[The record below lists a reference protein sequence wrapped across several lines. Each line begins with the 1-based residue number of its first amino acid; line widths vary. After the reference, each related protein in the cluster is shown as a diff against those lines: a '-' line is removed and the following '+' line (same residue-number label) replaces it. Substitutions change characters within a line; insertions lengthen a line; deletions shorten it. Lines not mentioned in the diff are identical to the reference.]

1 MWHLIVIWGMIVAI
15 TLPSLAQRLIWL
27 GTLPG
32 GGWSGALGVSADG
45 SVVVGEAD
53 NAAGQGHAFRWTAAG
68 GMQDLHPPGA
78 VESKASDLSAD
89 GDVVVGFY
97 TIRQSRAVLWNLRT
111 RETID
116 TITAGDNVGSASGVS
131 ANGRVVVGVVISRD
145 WTVRAFRWTMAD
157 GLQRLGGSLPN
168 RDWSAATAVSA
179 DGKVVVGRAFNAAD
193 DNRAVRWTG
202 AGGMQDLGTLSGYD
216 NSVASG
222 VSADG
227 NVVVGWVY
235 IPQEGKVRA
244 VRWTTAGGIE
254 DLGPGYALGVSADGS
269 VVVGKNDYAFRW
281 TPGLGMEDLNIT
293 FANLLTDGSRLLTA
307 TAISD
312 NGRYIVGEGIN
323 AATGRTEAF
332 LLDTGPGGPLCDG
345 DDIDNDWICDEW
357 ERNGAD
363 VNGDGT
369 IDLDLPALGARVGQ
383 RDIFVEYDAMTGFA
397 PSKAAINAVEAA
409 FRNHG
414 FELHVRDG
422 GDLNIPVAA
431 WAANPWAQFDA
442 VKAQNFGTP
451 AERNSP
457 NWQNIRR
464 AKRMVFRYC
473 VFAQQYGN
481 SSSSGMAELPGDD
494 FFVTLGAQGW
504 QNWRVFLIGLRVLGT
519 PGPFSWDDVVAGT
532 FMHELGHTLGL
543 RHGGTDH
550 LRYKPNYH
558 SVMNYTWQTPI
569 NAFGGSWILDYSA
582 QAFNDLDENALSEP
596 AGIGGHANHVVPI
609 RTVQGWFVPETG
621 PVDWNAN
628 GNTTDIGVARDLN
641 GGGLQLLR
649 GVNDWTHL
657 DLSHGPN
664 WTDGVHIEP
673 LIIRPKDTPII
684 LQEDS
689 LEQEMTYEIYQMLSS
704 WNSPPDT
711 VRIIAPEEGATVTSQ
726 PEFVLVANDAEGDSL
741 RYHIVLTRSGSE
753 EVHQWWTPY
762 SPAGQVGS
770 FPLPDSLALREGAW
784 DVRVRAMDWK
794 TGLSLWSTVRHI
806 VAKGSGVEEGVN
818 RGQPTLEGSTPNPFN
833 LSTTIRFSLPQREHV
848 TLKVFDVLG
857 RKVATL
863 VDAEME
869 VGEHSVNFNAEW
881 IPSGVYF
888 AQMKAGNVVQRIK
901 MVLVK

>member
-1 MWHLIVIWGMIVAI
+1 MVFPPMAPWWSATLTTPQGSRVPFAGRRLGGCRTSARWAALIA
-15 TLPSLAQRLIWL
+15 ARLMVFQPMAPW
-27 GTLPG
+27 
-32 GGWSGALGVSADG
+32 WS
-45 SVVVGEAD
+45 
-53 NAAGQGHAFRWTAAG
+53 AGQPGHAFRWTAAG
-68 GMQDLHPPGA
+68 GM
-78 VESKASDLSAD
+78 
-89 GDVVVGFY
+89 
-97 TIRQSRAVLWNLRT
+97 
-111 RETID
+111 
-116 TITAGDNVGSASGVS
+116 
-131 ANGRVVVGVVISRD
+131 
-145 WTVRAFRWTMAD
+145 
-157 GLQRLGGSLPN
+157 
-168 RDWSAATAVSA
+168 
-179 DGKVVVGRAFNAAD
+179 
-193 DNRAVRWTG
+193 
-202 AGGMQDLGTLSGYD
+202 
-216 NSVASG
+216 
-222 VSADG
+222 
-227 NVVVGWVY
+227 
-235 IPQEGKVRA
+235 
-244 VRWTTAGGIE
+244 
-254 DLGPGYALGVSADGS
+254 
-269 VVVGKNDYAFRW
+269 
-281 TPGLGMEDLNIT
+281 EDLNIT
-293 FANLLTDGSRLLTA
+293 YANLLTDGSVLVVAR
-307 TAISD
+307 AISPD
-312 NGRYIVGEGIN
+312 GRYIVGGGMN
-323 AATGRTEAF
+323 AATGRWEAF
-332 LLDTGPGGPLCDG
+332 LLDICDG

-397 PSKAAINAVEAA
+397 PSQAAINAVEAA

-414 FELHVRDG
+414 FELHVLNG

-473 VFAQQYGN
+473 VFAQQFDTTGI
-481 SSSSGMAELPGDD
+481 SGIAELPGDD
-494 FFVTLGAQGW
+494 FLVTLGAQGW
-504 QNWRVFLIGLRVLGT
+504 QGLRKHLDSLGNRA
-519 PGPFSWDDVVAGT
+519 PFSWDDVVAGT

-558 SVMNYTWQTPI
+558 SVMNYTWQVPKW
-569 NAFGGSWILDYSA
+569 AYSGSWILDYSA

-596 AGIGGHANHVVPI
+596 AGIGGHANHVVLI
-609 RTVQGWFVPETG
+609 QAVAGWLVPESG
-621 PVDWNAN
+621 PVDWNRDGDA
-628 GNTTDIGVARDLN
+628 TDIGVARDLN
-641 GGGLQLLR
+641 GDGLRQPLR
-649 GVNDWTHL
+649 GFNDWQNL

-664 WTDGVHIEP
+664 WTDGVHIRP
-673 LIIRPKDTPII
+673 TRIRPKDAPII

-689 LEQEMTYEIYQMLSS
+689 IEQEMTYEIYQRLSS

-770 FPLPDSLALREGAW
+770 FQLPDSLALREGAW

-806 VAKGSGVEEGVN
+806 AAKGSGIEEGVN
-818 RGQPTLEGSTPNPFN
+818 RGQPTLEGGTPNPFN
-833 LSTTIRFSLPQREHV
+833 MRTTIRFSLPRREHV

-857 RKVATL
+857 REVATL
-863 VDAEME
+863 VDGEMAA
-869 VGEHSVNFNAEW
+869 GEHSVPFTAEG
-881 IPSGVYF
+881 IPGGVYIV
-888 AQMKAGNVVQRIK
+888 QMSAGNVVKRSSI
-901 MVLVK
+901 VLLK

>member
-1 MWHLIVIWGMIVAI
+1 
-15 TLPSLAQRLIWL
+15 
-27 GTLPG
+27 
-32 GGWSGALGVSADG
+32 
-45 SVVVGEAD
+45 
-53 NAAGQGHAFRWTAAG
+53 
-68 GMQDLHPPGA
+68 
-78 VESKASDLSAD
+78 
-89 GDVVVGFY
+89 
-97 TIRQSRAVLWNLRT
+97 
-111 RETID
+111 
-116 TITAGDNVGSASGVS
+116 
-131 ANGRVVVGVVISRD
+131 
-145 WTVRAFRWTMAD
+145 
-157 GLQRLGGSLPN
+157 
-168 RDWSAATAVSA
+168 
-179 DGKVVVGRAFNAAD
+179 
-193 DNRAVRWTG
+193 
-202 AGGMQDLGTLSGYD
+202 
-216 NSVASG
+216 
-222 VSADG
+222 
-227 NVVVGWVY
+227 
-235 IPQEGKVRA
+235 
-244 VRWTTAGGIE
+244 
-254 DLGPGYALGVSADGS
+254 
-269 VVVGKNDYAFRW
+269 
-281 TPGLGMEDLNIT
+281 
-293 FANLLTDGSRLLTA
+293 
-307 TAISD
+307 
-312 NGRYIVGEGIN
+312 
-323 AATGRTEAF
+323 
-332 LLDTGPGGPLCDG
+332 
-345 DDIDNDWICDEW
+345 
-357 ERNGAD
+357 
-363 VNGDGT
+363 
-369 IDLDLPALGARVGQ
+369 
-383 RDIFVEYDAMTGFA
+383 
-397 PSKAAINAVEAA
+397 
-409 FRNHG
+409 
-414 FELHVRDG
+414 
-422 GDLNIPVAA
+422 
-431 WAANPWAQFDA
+431 
-442 VKAQNFGTP
+442 
-451 AERNSP
+451 
-457 NWQNIRR
+457 
-464 AKRMVFRYC
+464 MVFRYC